1 MPDPADPADA
11 DSPDPGP
18 EDASAPVD
26 VPTPDTRL
34 VLIETSDA
42 LPALLPPSAYRAME
56 EVSRILSRDPASH
69 PAVPHLEAAGFRIE
83 EAHPAAASAT
93 LGMNLM
99 AATASGE
106 DVLLARGVVAAT
118 SDGDVAYLLG
128 PGDDTFDRTLGV
140 EAARA
145 DLEVEYVFLVGAP
158 RGLELLRMVEVMAAL
173 RHPETGCPWDL
184 DQDHR
189 SLARHLL
196 EETHELLEAI
206 DSGDDAHLAEELGDV
221 LLQVL
226 FHAQV
231 AWDRRAFGIDDVA
244 RGLADKLIRR
254 HPHVFGDGDAS
265 TAEEV
270 QANWDQLKAAEKSDR
285 TGPFDGVPMALPAL
299 MLAEEL
305 QRKASRLGFDWAA
318 DEDVVAK
325 VREELQ
331 EVEAALV
338 TGDGDDVEAELGD
351 LLLAVTAMARRH
363 GVEPE
368 AALRRAA
375 ATFRGR
381 FEAVMSRLS
390 SRELDPAEVTSDQW
404 LALWHEVK
412 DAGW

>member
-1 MPDPADPADA
+1 MPDAAE
-11 DSPDPGP
+11 SPSPVNGTTDPGART
-18 EDASAPVD
+18 DL
-26 VPTPDTRL
+26 PTPDTRL
-34 VLIETSDA
+34 VLIETADA
-42 LPALLPPSAYRAME
+42 LPALLPPSAYRSME
-56 EVSRILSRDPASH
+56 EVGRILARDPGSH

-83 EAHPAAASAT
+83 QAEPAAASAT
-93 LGMNLM
+93 LGLNLM
-99 AATASGE
+99 AATGSGE

-118 SDGDVAYLLG
+118 ADGDVAYLLG
-128 PGDDTFDRTLGV
+128 PGDGTFDRTLGV

-173 RHPETGCPWDL
+173 RDPVTGCPWDL
-184 DQDHR
+184 EQDHR

-196 EETHELLEAI
+196 EEAHELLEAI

-226 FHAQV
+226 FHAQL

-254 HPHVFGDGDAS
+254 HPHVFGDGDAA
-265 TAEEV
+265 TPDEV
-270 QANWDQLKAAEKSDR
+270 QANWDQLKAKEKPER
-285 TGPFDGVPMALPAL
+285 TGPFDGVPTALPAL

-305 QRKASRLGFDWAA
+305 QRKASKLGFDWDA

-331 EVEAALV
+331 EFEAALA
-338 TGDGDDVEAELGD
+338 TGERDQVEAELGD

-363 GVEPE
+363 GIDPE

-375 ATFRGR
+375 TTFRGR
-381 FEAVMSRLS
+381 FEAVLSRLTA
-390 SRELDPAEVTSDQW
+390 RELDPAEATTDQW
-404 LALWHEVK
+404 LTLWAEVK